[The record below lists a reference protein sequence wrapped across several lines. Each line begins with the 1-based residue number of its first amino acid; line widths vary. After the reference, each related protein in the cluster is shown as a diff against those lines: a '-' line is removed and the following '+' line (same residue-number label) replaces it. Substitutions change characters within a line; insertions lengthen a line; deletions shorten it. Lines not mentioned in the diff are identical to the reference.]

1 MLIFKAID
9 SLQKVRRYLIQ
20 SHINRIASNI
30 KTINGAIELL
40 REKRAEYEI
49 RYEQAITK
57 RAGME

>member
-20 SHINRIASNI
+20 MHINRITRNI
-30 KTINGAIELL
+30 REINIELILL
-40 REKRAEYEI
+40 RQERMKEEI

-57 RAGME
+57 RAEME